1 MNFILLHKLNIIV
14 RIVFYSLWVWIFYF
28 DGLHLSLAM
37 RSFLNCLV
45 LADIITW
52 LMYQIYLL
60 PRMVWEFGIGT
71 LVNVAVMILLIRDA
85 RSLIPESMDM
95 QAMAIMIFFSV
106 AAVKGFYYLLIEM
119 GYRSSYSKPYRNDDI
134 EK

>member
-1 MNFILLHKLNIIV
+1 MNAILMHNVNILA

-28 DGLHLSLAM
+28 DGLHLSLPM
-37 RSFLNCLV
+37 RSFLNFIV

-52 LMYQIYLL
+52 LMYQFYLL
-60 PRMVWEFGIGT
+60 PRMVVQFSIGT
-71 LVNVAVMILLIRDA
+71 VVNLVVMILLIRDA
-85 RSLIPESMDM
+85 KLLVPRSADM

-119 GYRSSYSKPYRNDDI
+119 GYHSPQS
-134 EK
+134 